1 MVSMKTEGIVIKFMD
16 DMNLGCFVNMLD
28 DRINSPKVLD
38 KLKIWNESKVVNFN
52 QGECNIL

>member
-1 MVSMKTEGIVIKFMD
+1 MKTEGIVIKFMD